1 MILLN
6 QVEGMSCGYQNPEMH
21 FGDWLKTQRKGKRWS
36 LAKAALAL
44 EMSSDALHKIEKG
57 KTRTPQPSTLERV
70 VGVFGEIPAELDPA
84 VSIPAPNILPGT
96 ERQQPSDELEV
107 TLAVAACHW
116 VELAEEAGFF
126 GMRRPAHGRFS
137 IVISGDCMAPRWM
150 DGERV
155 TFEMM
160 DGGESDFVV
169 DEDYLVIRDGE
180 ATFKRC
186 AKVGEDEI
194 VLDTRNP
201 KYKKSWKVPRGLIQ
215 RAAVACFAH
224 VIRPK

>member
-1 MILLN
+1 MRLY
-6 QVEGMSCGYQNPEMH
+6 GPE
-21 FGDWLKTQRKGKRWS
+21 
-36 LAKAALAL
+36 
-44 EMSSDALHKIEKG
+44 
-57 KTRTPQPSTLERV
+57 
-70 VGVFGEIPAELDPA
+70 
-84 VSIPAPNILPGT
+84 
-96 ERQQPSDELEV
+96 
-107 TLAVAACHW
+107 
-116 VELAEEAGFF
+116 
-126 GMRRPAHGRFS
+126 
-137 IVISGDCMAPRWM
+137 M

-194 VLDTRNP
+194 VLDARNP

>member
-1 MILLN
+1 MY
-6 QVEGMSCGYQNPEMH
+6 GPE
-21 FGDWLKTQRKGKRWS
+21 
-36 LAKAALAL
+36 
-44 EMSSDALHKIEKG
+44 
-57 KTRTPQPSTLERV
+57 
-70 VGVFGEIPAELDPA
+70 
-84 VSIPAPNILPGT
+84 
-96 ERQQPSDELEV
+96 
-107 TLAVAACHW
+107 
-116 VELAEEAGFF
+116 
-126 GMRRPAHGRFS
+126 
-137 IVISGDCMAPRWM
+137 M

-194 VLDTRNP
+194 VLDARNP